1 MKKVISSKNSYMYSF
16 FLISSAICIYLS
28 NICSFE
34 TGNLRHNSSISE
46 VDNRSSMLKTGS
58 FDSYCFILK
67 NGKPFVKIIIL
78 YNIVLHIILLYTYM

>member
-58 FDSYCFILK
+58 FDSYCFLYKCFLTISILSLISSYYCGVLIK
-67 NGKPFVKIIIL
+67 KIK
-78 YNIVLHIILLYTYM
+78 